1 MLVLIIQIKQNLK
14 ERYCV
19 CMCVHVCVC
28 VCVCVYT
35 PIRGRDGKILYLI
48 VFIQYEEAK

>member
-28 VCVCVYT
+28 VCVCVCIPPSEEEMERFYT
-35 PIRGRDGKILYLI
+35 
-48 VFIQYEEAK
+48 